1 MKLTMKGFQI
11 DTVVELRTKLDAAR
25 GLAASTPAAVLLNAP
40 TGSGKTLIVTALIDE
55 LLEGGELDASDAEPN
70 SVFVWLTDQPE
81 LNKQTYDKM
90 LATSGV
96 LTSSRLVIIDAGF
109 DSERLEPGRVYFL
122 NTQKLGSGTS
132 FVTRGDAR
140 TFSLWETLAATA
152 AASGTRLVL
161 IIDEAHRGAKGK
173 DVAEAE
179 TIMQKFVKG
188 DKDIVAIPLVL
199 GISATPDR
207 FVKLCNDTNR
217 PLLRVD
223 VDPELVRESGLLK
236 EFVDLYHPD
245 DEQPSEATMLREA
258 IVAWKTYEAEW
269 AAYGKAQNET
279 VPDPVLLVQV
289 ADAKSRSS
297 TLSRTDLEMVVGTL
311 EKELSPE
318 RDDGRWI
325 AHAFQEETEI
335 VVGGVAVRRIAPSA
349 IDADPHVK
357 VVLFK
362 SSLNTGWDCPR
373 AETMVSF
380 RSAKDET
387 NIAQLVGRMVRAP
400 LARRIDANEHLNT
413 VALYLP
419 YYDRKTVEKVIQRL
433 TSDPSN
439 VPPTK
444 VREGNRTQSLYRASK
459 LDDCFA
465 ALAALPTYTIP
476 RSRPMKPVARLAKLA
491 ALLAELSLE
500 SDPVKTYRALLT
512 GVLGGERSRLAADDE
527 FKKLVN
533 EAAILDIRRRRFNYA
548 SIAEG
553 DESTELSG
561 VTMRAAIADADIDD
575 LYAEAGRLLGEGL
588 HREYLRKRRNDGET
602 DSQKIKLELF
612 ALANTK
618 GVLYK
623 VAAAADAQRK
633 RWITNHKVAI
643 RASDEKYRQ
652 ALREIEGGG
661 SEPELTTIDPPS
673 NIEGMTE
680 GEEWSKHLY
689 VNASG
694 EYHEEF
700 TSSWEHKVVTTE
712 TARDDVVGWLRNQD
726 RKPWSLC
733 VKRLEGT
740 KWVGIYPDFIF
751 FRLTASGVIADI
763 IDPHLLSDEY
773 APRRA
778 AALAKYASDHGEDFG
793 RIEIIIYANAKD
805 PTGKRLDLMD
815 EETRKRVASVS
826 SHEHLRHLFES
837 AL

>member
-1 MKLTMKGFQI
+1 MKLTMKEFQT
-11 DTVVELRTKLDAAR
+11 DTVVELRAKLEAAR
-25 GLAASTPAAVLLNAP
+25 GLAASNPAAVLLNAP
-40 TGSGKTLIVTALIDE
+40 TGSGKTLMVTALIDE
-55 LLEGGELDASDAEPN
+55 LLEGGETDDSNVDPDA
-70 SVFVWLTDQPE
+70 VFVWLTDQPE

-109 DSERLEPGRVYFL
+109 DVERLEPGKVYFL

-132 FVTRGDAR
+132 FVKRGDAR
-140 TFSLWETLAATA
+140 TFTLWETLAATA
-152 AASGTRLVL
+152 ATSATRFVL
-161 IIDEAHRGAKGK
+161 IIDEAHRGAKGR
-173 DVAEAE
+173 DAAEAE

-188 DKDIVAIPLVL
+188 DEEIGAIPLVL

-258 IVAWKTYEAEW
+258 ISAWKTYQREW
-269 AAYGKAQNET
+269 IAYGKAQNEA
-279 VPDPVLLVQV
+279 VPSPVLLVQV
-289 ADAKSRSS
+289 ADAKSGSS
-297 TLSRTDLEMVVGTL
+297 ALSRTDLQMVVGTL
-311 EKELSPE
+311 AKELSVDG
-318 RDDGRWI
+318 DDGRWI
-325 AHAFQEETEI
+325 AHAFQEDTEI
-335 VVGGVAVRRIAPSA
+335 VIGGTSVRRIAPSA
-349 IDADPHVK
+349 IDADPHVRA
-357 VVLFK
+357 VLFK

-444 VREGNRTQSLYRASK
+444 VREGKLAESLHRAPK
-459 LDDCFA
+459 LDDCFT

-512 GVLGGERSRLAADDE
+512 RLLLAERARLAADDE

-548 SIAEG
+548 SVSDL

-561 VTMRAAIADADIDD
+561 MTVRAAIADEDIDD

-588 HREYLRKRRNDGET
+588 HREYLRKRRNDGEV
-602 DSQKIKLELF
+602 DSQKIKREVF

-623 VAAAADAQRK
+623 IAAAADAQRK
-633 RWITNHKVAI
+633 TWIKNHKVAI
-643 RASDEKYRQ
+643 RAAEEKYRQ

-661 SEPELTTIDPPS
+661 SEPELSTIDPPS
-673 NIEGMTE
+673 SIEGKND
-680 GEEWSKHLY
+680 GDKWAKHLY
-689 VNASG
+689 VNGRG
-694 EYHEEF
+694 EFHEEF

-751 FRLTASGVIADI
+751 FRVTASGVIADI

-793 RIEIIIYANAKD
+793 RIEIIIYASAKD
-805 PTGKRLDLMD
+805 LTGKRLDLMD

-837 AL
+837 S